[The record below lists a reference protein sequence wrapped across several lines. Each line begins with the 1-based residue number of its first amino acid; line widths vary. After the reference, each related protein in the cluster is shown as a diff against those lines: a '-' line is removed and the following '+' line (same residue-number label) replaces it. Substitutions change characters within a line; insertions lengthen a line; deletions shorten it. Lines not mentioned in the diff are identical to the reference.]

1 MGVLLKCVASGAAFA
16 PRDRLL
22 LLSAGAAMPATDGP
36 SPNPATSANPIKP
49 NVLFGGRRY
58 IIFDFIELR
67 RARELLAQ
75 IVLFEVG
82 VGVEFG
88 VEMDGA

>member
-1 MGVLLKCVASGAAFA
+1 
-16 PRDRLL
+16 
-22 LLSAGAAMPATDGP
+22 MPATDRPFPGLD
-36 SPNPATSANPIKP
+36 ASANPIKP
-49 NVLFGGRRY
+49 NTLFGGHRH